1 MKLRLN
7 KLGGQLGLLFCL
19 AGLVL
24 IWTGWNGAASYND
37 IRKQFPYLISGGIAG
52 LALVAIGVGLFVLQ
66 SARADRVQLEA
77 NLIELRKILDRMT
90 GSPSGNGAEASGARG
105 VPENTGTR
113 GVAEDTMVVVGPNA
127 YHRPGCRL
135 VQGREGLKSMTEEAA
150 RGAGLSPCRTCHNVT
165 REVSLADE
173 PQSTRGK
180 RS

>member
-37 IRKQFPYLISGGIAG
+37 IRRQFPYLISGGIAG
-52 LALVAIGVGLFVLQ
+52 LALVTIGVGLFVLQ

-77 NLIELRKILDRMT
+77 NLTELRKILDRMT
-90 GSPSGNGAEASGARG
+90 GNPSGNGAEPPGARG
-105 VPENTGTR
+105 VPE
-113 GVAEDTMVVVGPNA
+113 DTMVVAGPSA

-135 VQGREGLKSMTEEAA
+135 VEGRDGLKSMTEEAA
-150 RGAGLSPCRTCHNVT
+150 RAAGLSPCRTCHTVS

>member
-7 KLGGQLGLLFCL
+7 KVGGQLGILFCL

-24 IWTGWNGAASYND
+24 IWTGWNGAASYNFLP
-37 IRKQFPYLISGGIAG
+37 RQFPYLISGGIAG
-52 LALVAIGVGLFVLQ
+52 LALVVIGVGLMVIQ

-77 NLIELRKILDRMT
+77 NLAELRKILDRMT
-90 GSPSGNGAEASGARG
+90 GNPSGNGAEPSG
-105 VPENTGTR
+105 
-113 GVAEDTMVVVGPNA
+113 TMVVAGPNA

-135 VQGREGLKSMTEEAA
+135 VEGREGLKSMTEDAA
-150 RGAGLSPCRTCHNVT
+150 RAAGLSPCRTCHAVG

-180 RS
+180 RASS